1 MISSEQASQF
11 ALGPALSLFAELLE
25 RRLKR
30 GVFTTE
36 DAVRYTFF
44 TALVQALNLQPEDI
58 VLEHDHGAIARAKI
72 DTWIP
77 SFDDRAYGIEFKY
90 DRPIPSGKNAPLTQK
105 AGQVIKDMFR
115 LAKIEATLNAE
126 TIFVYLA
133 TREMAGYFSNPNNG
147 LADLFELGTGA
158 SLRIDSRYLANR
170 PETFRGAAGEV
181 VPCTITSLCSRELSN
196 AHRLRVFNVRPAA
209 VSPDIASI
217 QSSTASGTGGGRFY
231 CKSKNRE

>member
-1 MISSEQASQF
+1 MISSEQASQS
-11 ALGPALSLFAELLE
+11 ALEPALCLFAELLE

-44 TALVQALNLQPEDI
+44 IALVQALSLQPEDI

-77 SFDDRAYGIEFKY
+77 SFDGHAYGIEFKY

-105 AGQVIKDMFR
+105 AGQIIKDMFR
-115 LAKIEATLNAE
+115 LAKIDTTLKAE
-126 TIFVYLA
+126 TVFVYLA

-147 LADLFELGTGA
+147 LADLFGLRTGS
-158 SLRIDSRYLANR
+158 SLHIDSRYLANR
-170 PETFRGAAGEV
+170 PETLRRAAGEV
-181 VPCTITSLCSRELSN
+181 TPCMVMSLCSREFAA
-196 AHRLRVFNVRPAA
+196 AHQLRVFRVRPAA
-209 VSPDIASI
+209 VASP
-217 QSSTASGTGGGRFY
+217 G
-231 CKSKNRE
+231 